1 MGRLKMKSIRELNE
15 SDLKSRIEE
24 TRTELSKLEVENAK
38 GTLRK
43 ESGKIKPI
51 KRDIAR
57 MLTRL
62 NEMKNKWQNPE
73 ILVSKLTVRGKLF
86 EGKVVKTKAKNTVVI
101 QKESPVYFSKFKR
114 YARSK
119 NSIHAHV
126 PTNIQVNEGDL
137 VIAAE
142 CRPLAKSVSFVVVE
156 VKE

>member
-62 NEMKNKWQNPE
+62 NEMKRK
-73 ILVSKLTVRGKLF
+73 
-86 EGKVVKTKAKNTVVI
+86 
-101 QKESPVYFSKFKR
+101 
-114 YARSK
+114 
-119 NSIHAHV
+119 
-126 PTNIQVNEGDL
+126 
-137 VIAAE
+137 
-142 CRPLAKSVSFVVVE
+142 
-156 VKE
+156 